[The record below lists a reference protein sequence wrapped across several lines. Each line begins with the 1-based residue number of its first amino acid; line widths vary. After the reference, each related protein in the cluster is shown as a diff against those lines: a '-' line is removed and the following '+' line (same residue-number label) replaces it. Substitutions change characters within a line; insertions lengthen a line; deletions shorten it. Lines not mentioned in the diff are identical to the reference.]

1 MTRRNCELSADIE
14 NKPKTYYSHKNIHL
28 RELKA
33 LHTMKIEATSKFRQ
47 FLDEEIYRT
56 VVRWNREHQ
65 KHPYHFDFH
74 GLTRKSAEWYILDV
88 LDMMKKNNI
97 TEARIETGRGRHSW
111 DNRPKIKPHLME
123 MLNKRSRCS
132 VDEASAPLKNPN
144 KFQQRTTGKWKRSIE
159 ESHPG
164 ANPIKRASTQN
175 SGEVEGQSSGD
186 DAASGTLHDAAQARK
201 VSHTFLIPY
210 TNFSN
215 FQDYLESKASGVE
228 LPTEESAKLDPKFAF
243 GESTLIIHMC
253 TKCRTASRILDCID
267 MGNGDNG
274 LVINLCTI
282 CRALFNTQ
290 RRIKFFQHELACIK
304 RRQIQ

>member
-1 MTRRNCELSADIE
+1 
-14 NKPKTYYSHKNIHL
+14 
-28 RELKA
+28 
-33 LHTMKIEATSKFRQ
+33 MKIDATSRFRQ

-56 VVRWNREHQ
+56 VVRWNQEHQ

-74 GLTRKSAEWYILDV
+74 GLTRKSAEWYI
-88 LDMMKKNNI
+88 
-97 TEARIETGRGRHSW
+97 
-111 DNRPKIKPHLME
+111 
-123 MLNKRSRCS
+123 
-132 VDEASAPLKNPN
+132 
-144 KFQQRTTGKWKRSIE
+144 
-159 ESHPG
+159 

-186 DAASGTLHDAAQARK
+186 NATSGTLHDVAQARK
-201 VSHTFLIPY
+201 
-210 TNFSN
+210 
-215 FQDYLESKASGVE
+215 DYLESKATGVE